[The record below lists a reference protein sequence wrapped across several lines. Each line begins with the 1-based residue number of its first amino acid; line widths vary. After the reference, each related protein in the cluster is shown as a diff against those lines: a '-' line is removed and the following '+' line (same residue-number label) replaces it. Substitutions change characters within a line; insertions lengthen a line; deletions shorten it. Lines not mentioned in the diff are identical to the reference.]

1 MFKDFIEI
9 YGDRRFADDKAVIT
23 GLGRLDGRKVMLI
36 GHRKGRT
43 TKDRIACNFGMPH
56 PEGFRKALLKMKLA
70 EKFKI
75 PVVTFMDTTGAYPGV
90 GAEERGIAESIAENL
105 FAMSRL
111 ETPIICVVIGEGA
124 SGGALG
130 IGVGDRVLMLE
141 NSYYSVITPEGCAA
155 ILWRNAEA
163 APKAAESFKLVPEDL
178 LKFGVIDEIVPE
190 PLGGAHRN
198 PEGMANTL
206 RSYILKHLDELEK
219 LPIPKLI
226 ESRYEKFRRI
236 GQFIEDPSQ
245 TSSIEADKKKRSGT
259 SQEASG

>member
-1 MFKDFIEI
+1 M
-9 YGDRRFADDKAVIT
+9 
-23 GLGRLDGRKVMLI
+23 
-36 GHRKGRT
+36 H
-43 TKDRIACNFGMPH
+43 
-56 PEGFRKALLKMKLA
+56 
-70 EKFKI
+70 
-75 PVVTFMDTTGAYPGV
+75 
-90 GAEERGIAESIAENL
+90 
-105 FAMSRL
+105 
-111 ETPIICVVIGEGA
+111 
-124 SGGALG
+124 GALSPG
-130 IGVGDRVLMLE
+130 PAPPV
-141 NSYYSVITPEGCAA
+141 AA
-155 ILWRNAEA
+155 SILWRNAEA